1 MPKIN
6 GNNSSNEGGNIGKNR
21 SVAKGMKGH
30 KLAQRLPHLSPLV
43 DGTLTKGVRGRTVTG
58 TSYTS
63 AGEYRYTIPE
73 GVDELTITLYG
84 GGGAGGA
91 GKAAGRGS
99 LTGTGAG
106 GGGGAKVQVVISEI
120 APRTQ
125 FTFTV
130 GTGGMTQAPY
140 DEENHGGTTSF
151 TYNGQAFTA
160 GGGVGPNETTPL
172 ELATGGTAGRAMGS
186 SSTNIVVTLTQGMTG
201 ENWST
206 HSSSKGGCG
215 GISRAGYGS
224 YGQGGSGHNPTH
236 ESSVHTGRW
245 YGQPG
250 AVVIT

>member
-1 MPKIN
+1 
-6 GNNSSNEGGNIGKNR
+6 
-21 SVAKGMKGH
+21 MKGH

-63 AGEYRYTIPE
+63 PGEHTYTTPE
-73 GVDELTITLYG
+73 GVDKLTITLYG

-91 GKAAGRGS
+91 GSASGRGAP
-99 LTGTGAG
+99 TGTGGG
-106 GGGGAKVQVVISEI
+106 GGGGAKVEVVISEI

-130 GTGGMTQAPY
+130 GTGGMTQGSY

-160 GGGVGPNETTPL
+160 GGGVGAPL
-172 ELATGGTAGRAMGS
+172 AGFAGATGGTAGRAMGS

-201 ENWST
+201 ESYG
-206 HSSSKGGCG
+206 HFSSSNGGCG

-224 YGQGGSGHNPTH
+224 YGQGGSGHHP
-236 ESSVHTGRW
+236 SSTDLAAVHVGRHH
-245 YGQPG
+245 GEPG
-250 AVVIT
+250 AVIIT